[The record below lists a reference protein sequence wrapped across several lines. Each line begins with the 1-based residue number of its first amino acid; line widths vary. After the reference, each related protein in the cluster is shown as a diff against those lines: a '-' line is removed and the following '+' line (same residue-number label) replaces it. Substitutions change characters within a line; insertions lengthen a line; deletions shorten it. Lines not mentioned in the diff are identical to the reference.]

1 MQHCRSRGFNL
12 VELIVVLALISGTL
26 AMAAPSMGDWL
37 IKSRQRNLAKAIAHA
52 TTLART
58 EAIKRNDR
66 VTICIS
72 ADQKTCT
79 QSGGWEQGWII
90 FPGPNGRTLEVDDTI
105 IHYESSGTFSNLT
118 ATGNQPVRSYLSFLS
133 TGRPK
138 HLSGGGGFQAGR
150 IYVCAPRQNVIEVIM
165 AATGRVRIENTSTPC
180 P

>member
-1 MQHCRSRGFNL
+1 MQRLRYRGFNL
-12 VELIVVLALISGTL
+12 IELLVVLALVSGTL

-52 TTLART
+52 ITIART
-58 EAIKRNDR
+58 EATKRNDR

-105 IHYESSGTFSNLT
+105 IHYESSGTFSKLS
-118 ATGNQPVRSYLSFLS
+118 ATGNQPVRSYISFVS
-133 TGRPK
+133 TGRP
-138 HLSGGGGFQAGR
+138 LRLNGALQMGT
-150 IYVCAPRQNVIEVIM
+150 IEVCAPKQNVIKVVM
-165 AATGRVRIENTSTPC
+165 AATGRVRIENTSVPC